1 MYNYPG
7 RGQPPRTT
15 VFPTTSRHGRLAYL
29 DPATLPPVPDDAAVA
44 GQDAQSVGFRSLSAN
59 LLARLG
65 PPIYQ
70 PAEPLATSTSS
81 IVLTTSHQ
89 PLPVGGAMADSDE
102 QALSN
107 RVRTIYPACP
117 ESGDLP
123 NSPALHSR
131 PFVRVFP
138 PAAITQT
145 NPLVLAHSQG
155 PEPGAISRELTRI
168 KHVLWFIST
177 KI

>member
-15 VFPTTSRHGRLAYL
+15 VFSATSRHGRLAYL

-44 GQDAQSVGFRSLSAN
+44 GQDAQSVGFRPLSAN

-70 PAEPLATSTSS
+70 PAEPLATSTSF

-89 PLPVGGAMADSDE
+89 PLPVGGPMADSDE
-102 QALSN
+102 QALPH

-123 NSPALHSR
+123 NSPALRSR
-131 PFVRVFP
+131 PFVHVLLP
-138 PAAITQT
+138 TAVIKT
-145 NPLVLAHSQG
+145 NPLALARSQG
-155 PEPGAISRELTRI
+155 LEPGAISTSCRALAPPI
-168 KHVLWFIST
+168 PFP
-177 KI
+177 